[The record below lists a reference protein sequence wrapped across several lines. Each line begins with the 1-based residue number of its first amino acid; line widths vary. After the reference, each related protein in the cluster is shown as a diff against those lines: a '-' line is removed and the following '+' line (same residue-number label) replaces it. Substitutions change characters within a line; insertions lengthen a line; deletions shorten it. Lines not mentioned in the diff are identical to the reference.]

1 MGRGGRHRVGDSSS
15 LEVQHP
21 LSLEE
26 EEVEEEEVE
35 EKEEQARRC
44 STLSGDVAAQ
54 WEAAVSLSTS
64 PTFVLYLHLPP
75 VSIVLAS
82 LTARHSHSCIVI
94 AVVVAVAE
102 AEVYQ
107 HHQHLFCI

>member
-1 MGRGGRHRVGDSSS
+1 M
-15 LEVQHP
+15 
-21 LSLEE
+21 EE
-26 EEVEEEEVE
+26 EEVE
-35 EKEEQARRC
+35 EEQARRC

-82 LTARHSHSCIVI
+82 LTARHSHSCIVT

-107 HHQHLFCI
+107 HHQHLFCICRSATQNLSVAAVKICSHKLLFLLKGK

>member
-1 MGRGGRHRVGDSSS
+1 M
-15 LEVQHP
+15 EVQHP
-21 LSLEE
+21 LSFEE
-26 EEVEEEEVE
+26 EEVEKEE
-35 EKEEQARRC
+35 EEQARRC